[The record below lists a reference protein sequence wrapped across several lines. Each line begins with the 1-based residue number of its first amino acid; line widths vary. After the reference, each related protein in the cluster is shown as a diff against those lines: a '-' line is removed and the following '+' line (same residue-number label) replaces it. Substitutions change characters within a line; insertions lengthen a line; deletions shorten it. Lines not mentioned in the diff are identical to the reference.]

1 MKKIKLVLIFL
12 FATLN
17 LIYSPIDS
25 NAEPINDIIKPNN
38 EIDSAIIND
47 ESTLNNKQ
55 YSYCDPE
62 MALPG
67 NANIDPKMLIPG
79 NPDIDPKMLIDL
91 YPKEQ
96 VSDNPSNEHEKD
108 PVVTKISI
116 NTEFTK

>member
-17 LIYSPIDS
+17 FIYSPIDS
-25 NAEPINDIIKPNN
+25 NAEPINQVNN
-38 EIDSAIIND
+38 EIDSAETND
-47 ESTLNNKQ
+47 ENTLNDKQ
-55 YSYCDPE
+55 YSYSAPE
-62 MALPG
+62 MVMPG
-67 NANIDPKMLIPG
+67 NANIDPKILIPG

-96 VSDNPSNEHEKD
+96 VSDTPSNEHKEA

-116 NTEFTK
+116 NTALTD